1 MTDPC
6 RLYLE
11 DTELTAWQENGAR
24 LEKIGTFA
32 DTPVG
37 LADFSQ
43 FLAVDRKKRF
53 ILLVNQQAENLIFD
67 TQPDLPRNERKQLL
81 QARSK
86 RLFPDTP
93 WRCTVPAGKHLNKEA
108 PVLFM
113 ALDNTPALACW
124 TSRLSTAGAALAGI
138 YSLPQLLPQL
148 LRQVMPTN
156 GYLLALSRH
165 DSALRFSLLQ
175 HGQLCF
181 SRLIAADAPADVT
194 DEHRRFLEQ
203 TARQRG
209 STPTPA
215 LCLIGDAEWLE
226 QTSLSDITLRIVTPE
241 RNSASLF
248 LSIPHR
254 RWPRAQ
260 FAAPEHLQPARRQQA
275 IRWLW
280 RSAMLVGT
288 LGMALTAER
297 ELHSWA
303 LQQAS
308 LEEKR
313 LHQSINAEIQQM
325 NSGFAPSGLT
335 PGQLLQFASDHRTLS
350 SHRDVFA
357 TTLYA
362 LSQIMDDL
370 PAITLDE
377 LDWQTETAQPL
388 TTATQ
393 HLHLAGRITEPDSNS
408 AQATFQRFQAQLE
421 KAFSPPLS
429 HSLAPSA
436 PEAGFKFQLQLDTSA
451 HR

>member
-1 MTDPC
+1 MTHPC

-11 DTELTAWQENGAR
+11 DSELTAWQENGAR
-24 LEKIGTFA
+24 LVKTGTFA
-32 DTPVG
+32 DTPEG

-53 ILLVNQQAENLIFD
+53 LLLVNQQAENLVFD
-67 TQPDLPRNERKQLL
+67 THPDLPRNERKQLL

-93 WRCTVPAGKHLNKEA
+93 WRCTAPAGKQLNGEA

-113 ALDNTPALACW
+113 ALANTPALACW
-124 TSRLSTAGAALAGI
+124 TSRLSVAGAALAGI

-148 LRQVMPTN
+148 LRRAMPAN

-165 DSALRFSLLQ
+165 DSALRFSLLR

-181 SRLIAADAPADVT
+181 SRLIAADAPADVA

-215 LCLIGDAEWLE
+215 LCLIGDPDWLE
-226 QTSLSDITLRIVTPE
+226 QTSLPDITLRIASPE

-248 LSIPHR
+248 LSVPHR

-280 RSAMLVGT
+280 RSAMLAGT
-288 LGMALTAER
+288 LGLALTAER
-297 ELHSWA
+297 ELHSRA

-308 LEEKR
+308 LEETR
-313 LHQSINAEIQQM
+313 LRQSIDADVQQM
-325 NSGFAPSGLT
+325 NSGLAPSGLT
-335 PGQLLQFASDHRTLS
+335 PGQLQQLASDHRTLS
-350 SHRDVFA
+350 HHRNTFA

-362 LSQIMDDL
+362 LSQIMDES
-370 PAITLDE
+370 PAIKLDE
-377 LDWQTETAQPL
+377 LDWQTDKAQPL
-388 TTATQ
+388 TTTTQ
-393 HLHLAGRITEPDSNS
+393 RLQLAGRITEPDSNA
-408 AQATFQRFQAQLE
+408 AQATLQRFQAQLE
-421 KAFSPPLS
+421 KTFSTNLS
-429 HSLAPSA
+429 RPLAPSA
-436 PEAGFKFQLQLDTSA
+436 AEAGFKFQLQLDTSA